1 MISTRDN
8 KTYKFTKG
16 VGNLEQMLHEPQSGN
31 FIATNTSELL
41 KIEAD
46 KLMKQYSCLVIS
58 GVELPAKKAIIVIYL
73 FVSHFSFP

>member
-46 KLMKQYSCLVIS
+46 KLMK
-58 GVELPAKKAIIVIYL
+58 
-73 FVSHFSFP
+73 

>member
-1 MISTRDN
+1 MISTQDN

-31 FIATNTSELL
+31 FIATNVSELL

-46 KLMKQYSCLVIS
+46 KLMK
-58 GVELPAKKAIIVIYL
+58 
-73 FVSHFSFP
+73 